1 METWILGTVAHEPQC
16 GHVRQEMGI
25 CKLELFRFSYVCVYV
40 FDILLRV
47 GKELD
52 ISPFWDGGEAD

>member
-1 METWILGTVAHEPQC
+1 MTHEPQC

-52 ISPFWDGGEAD
+52 ISPFWDGGEGD